1 MKTKK
6 SDILLCSLFCGFLV
20 SVLLLFLALPRQDFS
35 EKEKR
40 YLAEAPRLTWQNL
53 ASGQFGEE
61 VETYLADHV
70 PGRDFFVG
78 LSAYYDLL
86 SNRQVTK
93 EVYRAEGSRLV
104 EPPVRWDPVAAQ
116 SKVEIIN
123 NFAETIGQPVDMML
137 VPSAGFCLED
147 TIQGLANPYNDS
159 QIIRDIYGLAGEN
172 VNTVDLIAAFTEV
185 QDPGALFYRTD
196 HHWTSLGAYA
206 AYKTYMEQ
214 LGRDYLTRDAFT
226 VESYD
231 GFYGST
237 YSRSGLWLTKG
248 ENVELWNAG
257 GDFTVTNGESE
268 AVSRSLFYRD
278 RLEELDK
285 YTVYLDGNH
294 SLVRIENPAA
304 EGKGKLLVIRAS
316 YANCLGT
323 FLAHSYES
331 GVLVDL
337 RYYKN
342 PISELVEAEGFTDV
356 LITYSLGNFMT
367 DSNLIFLR

>member
-1 MKTKK
+1 MKTRK
-6 SDILLCSLFCGFLV
+6 SDILTCVLFCGFLAA
-20 SVLLLFLALPRQDFS
+20 VLVLFLTLPRQEFS

-40 YLAEAPRLTWQNL
+40 YLADTPRLTWQNL

-61 VETYLADHV
+61 IETYLADHV

-93 EVYRAEGSRLV
+93 EVYRAEGDRLV
-104 EPPVRWDPVAAQ
+104 EPPVAWNPAAAQ
-116 SKVEIIN
+116 TNMNAIN
-123 NFAETIGQPVDMML
+123 NFAETIGQSVDLML

-147 TIQGLANPYNDS
+147 TIEGLADPYNDS
-159 QIIRDIYGLAGEN
+159 QIIRDIYALAGET
-172 VNTVDLIAAFTEV
+172 VNTVDLIAAFTEA

-206 AYKTYMEQ
+206 AYKGYMEQ
-214 LGRDYLTRDAFT
+214 LGRDYLIRDAFT

-231 GFYGST
+231 GFYGSN

-257 GDFTVTNGESE
+257 GNFTVTNGESE
-268 AVSRSLFYRD
+268 EVSNDLFYRQ

-294 SLVRIENPAA
+294 SLVRIENPAG
-304 EGKGKLLVIRAS
+304 EGKGKLLVIRDS

-323 FLAHSYES
+323 FLAHSYETV
-331 GVLVDL
+331 VLVDL

-342 PISELVEAEGFTDV
+342 PISELVAAEDFTDV
-356 LITYSLGNFMT
+356 LVTYSLGNFMT
-367 DSNLIFLR
+367 DTNMIFLR

>member
-6 SDILLCSLFCGFLV
+6 SDILTCVLFCGFLATALV
-20 SVLLLFLALPRQDFS
+20 LFLVLPRQDFS

-40 YLAEAPRLTWQNL
+40 YLAEAPKLTWQEL
-53 ASGQFGEE
+53 ASGAFGEE

-93 EVYRAEGSRLV
+93 EVYRAEGGRLV
-104 EPPVRWDPVAAQ
+104 EPPIRWNPAAVQ
-116 SKVEIIN
+116 TNMDAIN
-123 NFAETIGQPVDMML
+123 RFAEAAGRPVDLML

-147 TIQGLANPYNDS
+147 TIEGLADPYTDS
-159 QIIRDIYGLAGEN
+159 QMIRDIYAMAGEK
-172 VNTVDLIAAFTEV
+172 VDTVDLIAAFTEV
-185 QDPGALFYRTD
+185 QDPEALFYRTD

-206 AYKTYMEQ
+206 AYQTYME
-214 LGRDYLTRDAFT
+214 LLDRDYLTRDAFT
-226 VESYD
+226 VESFD

-248 ENVELWNAG
+248 ESVELWNAG
-257 GDFTVTNGESE
+257 GSFRVTNGESE
-268 AVSRSLFYRD
+268 TVSNDLFYRQ

-294 SLVRIENPAA
+294 SLVRIENTEAQ
-304 EGKGKLLVIRAS
+304 GKGKLLVIRDS

-331 GVLVDL
+331 VVLVDL

-342 PISELVEAEGFTDV
+342 PVSELLAAEEFTDV
-356 LITYSLGNFMT
+356 LICYSLGNFMT
-367 DSNLIFLR
+367 DTNMIFLR